1 MSIFDVQCMVFLNC
15 KQWDRQRS
23 WLKRTVNK
31 ATDPLTVM
39 LTEKNEQS
47 ENELPVFADFKT
59 KLTMFIFFWGGMNV
73 NKLSKNTFLVSFL

>member
-1 MSIFDVQCMVFLNC
+1 MCNVWYFLIVNNGIG
-15 KQWDRQRS
+15 S
-23 WLKRTVNK
+23 EHGLKRTVNK

-59 KLTMFIFFWGGMNV
+59 KLTIFSLGV
-73 NKLSKNTFLVSFL
+73 FL

>member
-1 MSIFDVQCMVFLNC
+1 MCNVWYFLIVNNGI
-15 KQWDRQRS
+15 DNDHG
-23 WLKRTVNK
+23 LKRTVNK

-59 KLTMFIFFWGGMNV
+59 KLTIFIFGV
-73 NKLSKNTFLVSFL
+73 FL